1 VYPGN
6 VCPHT
11 QTASSS
17 MSCRAIFPPDVAI
30 LFKLPE
36 PRYRRRPVVP
46 SPGVFCHSCYKGTP
60 ISFYIL
66 VHHVRTRIGSGIY
79 NNGRTSF
86 IGAATATRRP
96 SRIRANKA
104 TVDPRLPPEFSRD
117 EITFR
122 QLLGCA
128 SKIFPQACAYPCA
141 ECESSGGAESPQTA

>member
-1 VYPGN
+1 MRKQLDVHELPGN
-6 VCPHT
+6 I
-11 QTASSS
+11 SSRHRNTFQIA
-17 MSCRAIFPPDVAI
+17 RAGI
-30 LFKLPE
+30 
-36 PRYRRRPVVP
+36 YRRPVVP

-128 SKIFPQACAYPCA
+128 STIFPQACAYSRA
-141 ECESSGGAESPQTA
+141 ECESPAERSGESADGVKVTRN